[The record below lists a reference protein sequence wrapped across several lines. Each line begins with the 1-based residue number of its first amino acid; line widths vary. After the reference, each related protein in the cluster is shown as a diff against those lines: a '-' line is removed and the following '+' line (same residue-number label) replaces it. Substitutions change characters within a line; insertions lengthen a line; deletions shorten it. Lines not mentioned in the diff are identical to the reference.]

1 MGIQTN
7 PEALGVDSNLKPH
20 LRKSHQLSEG
30 FQEKYVLEEKK
41 KLMVKRYA
49 AKTVFVESNV
59 ACIFDRA
66 VDGV

>member
-1 MGIQTN
+1 MNTWASKQTN

-41 KLMVKRYA
+41 
-49 AKTVFVESNV
+49 S
-59 ACIFDRA
+59 
-66 VDGV
+66 